1 MILSPRTS
9 GGRYP
14 AVRVRPLKRWRYSGH
29 PYLSGEIESTRLDVS
44 ALGLVP
50 LKLEDRGIWDPR
62 EEYWGE
68 PSELIDDW
76 ARPIIARGPR
86 PKFEMEQV
94 LPGMDP
100 DDPDLDPIIESND
113 LKDAGDARDRV

>member
-1 MILSPRTS
+1 M
-9 GGRYP
+9 
-14 AVRVRPLKRWRYSGH
+14 
-29 PYLSGEIESTRLDVS
+29 S

-50 LKLEDRGIWDPR
+50 LKLDDRGIWDPR

-100 DDPDLDPIIESND
+100 DDLDLDPIIESND
-113 LKDAGDARDRV
+113 LKDAGDARTAYKILMELCEADVRCLDAHARLGNFVFDRPA